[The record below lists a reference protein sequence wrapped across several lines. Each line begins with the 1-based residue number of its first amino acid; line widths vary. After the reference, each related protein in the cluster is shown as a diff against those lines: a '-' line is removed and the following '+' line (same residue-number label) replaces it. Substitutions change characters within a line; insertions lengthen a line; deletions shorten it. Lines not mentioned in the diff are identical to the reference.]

1 MLINTINFIFLEENI
16 IPEILFNNR
25 EIRRPNESNKKFV
38 HIVKMD

>member
-1 MLINTINFIFLEENI
+1 MLINTINFIFLKENI

-25 EIRRPNESNKKFV
+25 KRRPNESNKKFV